1 MLFRNH
7 GSLSA
12 KQAYEIV
19 CDVIRLA
26 ELFPKDPFQLFQYD
40 LGSHQLVRLQDDF
53 KQTRTKATTG
63 QCAGQYIGI
72 KEYLHETS

>member
-7 GSLSA
+7 SSLSA

-53 KQTRTKATTG
+53 KQIRTKAPTG
-63 QCAGQYIGI
+63 QGTGQYIGI